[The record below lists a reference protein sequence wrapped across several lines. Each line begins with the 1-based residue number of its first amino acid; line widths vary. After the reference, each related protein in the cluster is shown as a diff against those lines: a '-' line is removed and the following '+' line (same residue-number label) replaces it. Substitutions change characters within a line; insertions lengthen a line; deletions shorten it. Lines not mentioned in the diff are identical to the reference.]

1 MIRRGAI
8 VGGTPPLGRPKFP
21 FRLLSTGI
29 LCLGAF
35 LASAWFVRPASGIDC
50 NRLAPLTVLATI
62 AAFLMSICFRQM
74 ATHKER
80 TQRWFLLVCLLVAA
94 ATLFSDFRY
103 VRRYRGF
110 CDEIQQLQR
119 GRPIP
124 IR

>member
-1 MIRRGAI
+1 
-8 VGGTPPLGRPKFP
+8 
-21 FRLLSTGI
+21 

-35 LASAWFVRPASGIDC
+35 LASAWFSRPGPGIDC

-74 ATHKER
+74 ARHKER
-80 TQRWFLLVCLLVAA
+80 SQRVFLLVCLLVAA

-110 CDEIQQLQR
+110 CDSFEQMQR
-119 GRPIP
+119 TR
-124 IR
+124 